1 MKIRSGSGGDR
12 VRAPNLDA
20 VCARVLVAEDDEKQA
35 EVLRLY
41 LESEGH
47 TVVLAP
53 DGRAALDEARR
64 DRPDLLVL
72 DVMMPKVDGL
82 DVCRILRGESDVAV
96 LMLTARA
103 TEDDLLLGLDLGADD
118 YLTKPYSP
126 RELMARVR
134 TLLRR
139 TAARSEPPDPA
150 LRAGGLRLDPVR
162 HEVSVGGRPVETTP
176 GEFQLLETLLRQ
188 PGRVFTRRQLL
199 ELTRGDDRFVSTR
212 IIDVHVLNLRKKLEP
227 DPQNPVY
234 LRTVFG
240 VGYKLT
246 ADDDA

>member
-1 MKIRSGSGGDR
+1 
-12 VRAPNLDA
+12 

-139 TAARSEPPDPA
+139 TAARREPADTA

-162 HEVSVGGRPVETTP
+162 HEVSADGRPVETTP
-176 GEFQLLETLLRQ
+176 GEFLLLETLIRQ

-212 IIDVHVLNLRKKLEP
+212 IIDVHVLNLRKKLER
-227 DPQNPVY
+227 DPAKPRY
-234 LRTVFG
+234 LLTVFG
-240 VGYKLT
+240 VGYKLS
-246 ADDDA
+246 AENGA

>member
-1 MKIRSGSGGDR
+1 
-12 VRAPNLDA
+12 
-20 VCARVLVAEDDEKQA
+20 VLVAEDDEKQA

-64 DRPDLLVL
+64 ERPDLLVL

-139 TAARSEPPDPA
+139 SALSSAAGSSTARREPADAA

-162 HEVSVGGRPVETTP
+162 HEVSVDGRAVETTP
-176 GEFQLLETLLRQ
+176 GEFLLLETLIRQ

-227 DPQNPVY
+227 DPAKPQF
-234 LRTVFG
+234 LLTVFG
-240 VGYKLT
+240 VGYKLS
-246 ADDDA
+246 AENGA